1 VKKVSVITIN
11 YNNAQGLQ
19 KTVDSVISQTFKDY
33 EFIVIDGCSTDG
45 SVDIIKKN
53 EGKIS
58 YWVSEKDGGIYNAQ
72 NKGAKKATGEYCLF
86 LNSGDCLAEET
97 TLENVVKQLDKDIV
111 YGDLWI
117 ENAKGE
123 RTKVGSPDVLGV
135 YHFMISTL
143 WHPCSLIKRSL
154 FEKYGYYNES
164 FKITGDY
171 EFFIRVILKNKVSYR
186 HISVPISIFDT
197 SGTSNR
203 PENQLLE
210 KEERKKS
217 WALNYSG
224 LFVKIFEKYT
234 KFKRKFVSV

>member
-1 VKKVSVITIN
+1 MITIN
-11 YNNAQGLQ
+11 YNNADGLK
-19 KTVDSVISQTFKDY
+19 KTIESVVSQTFKEF
-33 EFIVIDGCSTDG
+33 EFIVIDGKSGD
-45 SVDIIKKN
+45 SSIEIIKETKQ
-53 EGKIS
+53 ID
-58 YWVSEKDGGIYNAQ
+58 YWESEKDNGIYHAQ

-86 LNSGDCLAEET
+86 LNSGDCLAEAS
-97 TLENVVKQLDKDIV
+97 TLEKVVKQLDKDIV
-111 YGDLWI
+111 YGDLWT

-123 RTKVGSPDVLGV
+123 RMKAVSPDILGV

-143 WHPCSLIKRSL
+143 WHPCSFIKRSL
-154 FEKYGYYNES
+154 FEKYGYYNEN

-171 EFFIRVILKNKVSYR
+171 EFFIRVVLKNKVSYR

-197 SGTSNR
+197 SGTSNK

-234 KFKRKFVSV
+234 KLKRKFVKV